1 MGMSST
7 HTHFLRSTVSASC
20 MQSHSHACA
29 HTHTFA
35 HADENLYVD
44 AHAHAHIYTHSG
56 DYVTRLHVACLIQ
69 WHLCVR
75 VCECEYM
82 RVCAK
87 VCIHETY
94 LHVTCLVSA
103 ICVCAHARV
112 RVKVR
117 AYMRLT
123 RCIYTC
129 HASHSVPSACAS
141 LCICV
146 CV

>member
-1 MGMSST
+1 
-7 HTHFLRSTVSASC
+7 

-69 WHLCVR
+69 CHLCVR
-75 VCECEYM
+75 MCECEYV

-87 VCIHETY
+87 VCILHETY
-94 LHVTCLVSA
+94 LLVTCLISA

-129 HASHSVPSACAS
+129 QASFSAF
-141 LCICV
+141 CV
-146 CV
+146 CEFVHMCVRVKVLAYMRLT